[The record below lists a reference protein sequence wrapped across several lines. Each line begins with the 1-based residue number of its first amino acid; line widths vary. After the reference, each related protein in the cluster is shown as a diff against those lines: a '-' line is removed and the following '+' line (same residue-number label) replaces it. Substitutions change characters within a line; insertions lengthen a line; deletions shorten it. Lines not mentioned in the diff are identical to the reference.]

1 MEHSI
6 VSCENNALNLG
17 KGMLVVKEMFVI
29 SLDTTPTLP
38 PLQWGKLDIVDC
50 VFLSCHIHV

>member
-29 SLDTTPTLP
+29 SLDTTPT
-38 PLQWGKLDIVDC
+38 
-50 VFLSCHIHV
+50 